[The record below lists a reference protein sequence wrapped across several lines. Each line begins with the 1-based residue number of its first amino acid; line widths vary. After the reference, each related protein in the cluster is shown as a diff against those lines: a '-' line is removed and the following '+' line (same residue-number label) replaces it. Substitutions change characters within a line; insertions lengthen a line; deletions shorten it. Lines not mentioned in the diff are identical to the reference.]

1 MNKIKL
7 DRLMTGIILVGAG
20 IAGLLI
26 ISLIGYILVIG
37 IESLSWHFVSSV
49 SSSFSAGGGIRD
61 QIFNS
66 LYLVVLTMILALPI
80 FLGGAIYLN
89 EYAKGSRLASSL
101 RMVIDALSSLPSIVV
116 GLFGYLV
123 LVVQL
128 HLGFSLLAGAVVLTI
143 INLPIL
149 TRSIEQALINVPDLQ
164 RQAGLGLGMS
174 RWKVITKIV
183 LPMALPEIV
192 SGAILAI
199 GRIFGEAAALIFTA
213 GQSSINVSYSDWNP
227 FSPTSFLNPMRPT
240 ETLAVHI
247 WKLNTEGLVPD
258 AISVS
263 AGASVV
269 LIILIV
275 MFNLLARWL
284 GNWLAKRM

>member
-1 MNKIKL
+1 MKKIQI
-7 DRLMTGIILVGAG
+7 DRLMTGIILFGAG
-20 IAGLLI
+20 LAGLLI

-37 IESLSWHFVSSV
+37 AKSLSWRFITTV

-66 LYLVVLTMILALPI
+66 LYLVVLTMILALPVS
-80 FLGGAIYLN
+80 LGGAIYLN
-89 EYAKGSRLASSL
+89 EYAKGSRLAAGL
-101 RMVIDALSSLPSIVV
+101 RMLIDALSSLPSIVV
-116 GLFGYLV
+116 GLFVYLV

-183 LPMALPEIV
+183 LPMAIPEIV

-199 GRIFGEAAALIFTA
+199 GRIFGEAAALIYTA
-213 GQSSINVSYSDWNP
+213 GQSSINISYSDWNP
-227 FSPTSFLNPMRPT
+227 FSPTSFLNPLRPA

-263 AGASVV
+263 AGAAVV

-275 MFNLLARWL
+275 IFNLLARWL
-284 GNWLAKRM
+284 GKWLANRM